1 MPITINGSGTV
12 TGITAGGL
20 PDGVITTDDIAA
32 SAITRAK
39 MGYAGAI
46 LQVVQTVK
54 TDTFSTTT
62 SGQNVFVTISGLSA
76 SITPSAS
83 SSKVLILV
91 ELCGSGLG
99 GSGTLCSFKV
109 QRGGSDISGM
119 LGNARSNF
127 YQSTASNIRAVSD
140 FNSSFRHNIT
150 YLDSPASTSSLTY
163 QVIGQAESSG
173 FCINRSLNDAGST
186 NFSGTQISTVTLM
199 EVAG

>member
-39 MGYAGAI
+39 MGYAGAV

-62 SGQNVFVTISGLSA
+62 SGSNNFVGITGLSA
-76 SITPSAS
+76 SITPTSTS
-83 SSKVLILV
+83 NKVLVLV
-91 ELCGSGLG
+91 ELAGSGKIG
-99 GSGTLCSFKV
+99 ATVLCSFKV
-109 QRGGSDISGM
+109 QRNSSDIPGM
-119 LGNARSNF
+119 APSRASYFPATIGNLRAVADNNSAFRSNM
-127 YQSTASNIRAVSD
+127 
-140 FNSSFRHNIT
+140 T
-150 YLDSPASTSSLTY
+150 YLDSPASTSALTY
-163 QVIGQAESSG
+163 QVLGQAESSG
-173 FCINRSLNDAGST
+173 FNINRTELDGASLIYSST
-186 NFSGTQISTVTLM
+186 MISSVTLL